1 MLKTRRNKLGKE
13 AAVPKGRVEA
23 FTDAIIAII
32 MTVLVLELHEPDAG
46 DFAALFAEWHRLLI
60 YLVSFLMLAIYWN
73 NHHHLFQAAR
83 TVDGKVLWANNFFIL
98 ALSLFPFVT
107 SWMGD
112 YFSSLAPQLTF
123 GLMVLAADVMFFVLA
138 RNLQHVE
145 EGNGAVGVYFNRYW
159 KSWVSVGANLLAIVL
174 GILVR
179 PELVFIGNALMLVL
193 WVVPE
198 RRIERVVRP

>member
-1 MLKTRRNKLGKE
+1 M
-13 AAVPKGRVEA
+13 PKGRLEA

-32 MTVLVLELHEPDAG
+32 MTVLVLELHEPTG
-46 DFAALFAEWHRLLI
+46 GGFAALFEEWHRLLI

-83 TVDGKVLWANNFFIL
+83 SVNGKVLWANNFFIL
-98 ALSLFPFVT
+98 SLSLFPFVT

-112 YFSSLAPQLTF
+112 YFSDLAPQVTF
-123 GLMVLAADVMFFVLA
+123 GFMVMAADIMFFVVA
-138 RNLQHVE
+138 RNLRQVE
-145 EGNGAVGVYFNRYW
+145 DGNDAVSVYFNRYW
-159 KSWVSVGANLLAIVL
+159 KSWASVRANLAAIAL

-179 PELVFIGNALMLVL
+179 PELVFVVNALMLVL

-198 RRIERVVRP
+198 RRIERAVRS